1 VDVVSSE
8 YLIRDGL
15 GEEYKPEDYL
25 EAFAR
30 FVRDNPAKVQAI
42 RILLDRPK
50 DWGTKALNELRQK
63 LATTP
68 ERFTVD
74 LLQKAHQLRYDKAL
88 VDIISMVKH
97 AARDQEPLLTAQE
110 RVERA
115 FQKLTAG
122 KGFTSEQE
130 PWLGRIR
137 QHLIANLSI
146 DQEDF
151 ENIPILADPG
161 GWKPANRAFDGKLQK
176 LLKSL
181 NEAIAA

>member
-1 VDVVSSE
+1 M
-8 YLIRDGL
+8 
-15 GEEYKPEDYL
+15 
-25 EAFAR
+25 
-30 FVRDNPAKVQAI
+30 QAI

-74 LLQKAHQLRYDKAL
+74 LLQKAHQFRYDKAL

-110 RVERA
+110 RVEQA

-122 KGFTSEQE
+122 KRFTSEQE
-130 PWLGRIR
+130 QWLGRIR
-137 QHLIANLSI
+137 RHLIANLSI

-151 ENIPILADPG
+151 DYLPIFARYG
-161 GWKPANRAFDGKLQK
+161 GWARADRDFDNGLAQ
-176 LLKSL
+176 LLREI